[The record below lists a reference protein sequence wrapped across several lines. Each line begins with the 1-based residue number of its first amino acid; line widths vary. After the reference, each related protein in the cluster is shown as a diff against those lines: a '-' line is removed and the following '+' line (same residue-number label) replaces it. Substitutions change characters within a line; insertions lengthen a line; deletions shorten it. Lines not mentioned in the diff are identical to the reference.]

1 MDKRKNERKWNL
13 MKKLLASLLMVCMML
28 GVVACGSNANNA
40 PADGGNDVVVDNQVE
55 TEPADVP
62 ETEPVAEPETEPVAE
77 PETETVE
84 EVAYTYTDLS
94 QTMYAKRDV
103 NVRDLPSVDGNKVDG
118 LSFAEEVSVTGK
130 CNETGWYRI
139 SYGGRTAYVSNNYL
153 VSEKPVP
160 QEPVAAA
167 PVEETPAEPE
177 VVLEKSPWVL
187 YGEPD
192 FNENDGCVYYFI
204 LENDWPQVY
213 DGINM
218 AHFDIACQ
226 YYTECTGR
234 TGEYAFILHSM
245 GRYAE
250 GKVGMIQLFIP

>member
-1 MDKRKNERKWNL
+1 MR
-13 MKKLLASLLMVCMML
+13 KLLASLLILCL
-28 GVVACGSNANNA
+28 AFGIVACGSNTDDT
-40 PADGGNDVVVDNQVE
+40 PTGGENDVVVDNQVE
-55 TEPADVP
+55 TEPA
-62 ETEPVAEPETEPVAE
+62 TEPVAEPETEPADV
-77 PETETVE
+77 PEVEDTEVVE
-84 EVAYTYTDLS
+84 DVAYTYTDLS
-94 QTMYAKRDV
+94 QTMYAKQDV
-103 NVRDLPSVDGNKVDG
+103 NVRDLPTVDGNKVDG
-118 LSFAEEVSVTGK
+118 LSFAEEVTVTGQ

-153 VSEKPVP
+153 VNEKPAP
-160 QEPVAAA
+160 QEPVAQA
-167 PVEETPAEPE
+167 PVEETPVETE

-218 AHFDIACQ
+218 EHFDIACQ

-234 TGEYAFILHSM
+234 TGEYVFILHSM

-250 GKVGMIQLFIP
+250 GKVAMIQLFIP

>member
-1 MDKRKNERKWNL
+1 
-13 MKKLLASLLMVCMML
+13 MKKLLVSFLMGCLVL
-28 GVVACGSNANNA
+28 GMVACGSNADNA
-40 PADGGNDVVVDNQVE
+40 TAGENDVVVDNQVE
-55 TEPADVP
+55 PETELETEPA
-62 ETEPVAEPETEPVAE
+62 TEPVVEPETESATEAETE
-77 PETETVE
+77 PEVPVE
-84 EVAYTYTDLS
+84 EKVTYTYTDLS

-103 NVRDLPSVDGNKVDG
+103 NVRDLPSVDGNKVEG
-118 LSFAEEVSVTGK
+118 LSLGEEVTVTGK

-139 SYGGRTAYVSNNYL
+139 SYGGKTAYVSNNYL

-160 QEPVAAA
+160 QEPVAQA

-177 VVLEKSPWVL
+177 VVLEKSPWEL
-187 YGEPD
+187 YAKPT

-218 AHFDIACQ
+218 EHFDIGCQ

>member
-1 MDKRKNERKWNL
+1 MR
-13 MKKLLASLLMVCMML
+13 KLLASLLILCLAYGM
-28 GVVACGSNANNA
+28 VACGSNTDDT
-40 PADGGNDVVVDNQVE
+40 PAGGENDVVVDTQVE

-62 ETEPVAEPETEPVAE
+62 ETEPVEEPVDEPETEA
-77 PETETVE
+77 VE

-118 LSFAEEVSVTGK
+118 LSFAEEVNVTGK

-139 SYGGRTAYVSNNYL
+139 SYGGRTSYVSNHYL

-160 QEPVAAA
+160 QEPVAQA

-177 VVLEKSPWVL
+177 VVLEKSPWEL
-187 YGEPD
+187 YAEPT

-218 AHFDIACQ
+218 KHFDIGCQ

-234 TGEYAFILHSM
+234 TGEYVFILHSM